1 MQAVVSALSYLR
13 CNSSQLKEYSFNTDT
28 KHNKDSFCEQADW
41 KRYVKICVLKEKTK
55 KSLTKSSLVLWLACS
70 LTRFEEFCP
79 RTHRH
84 PRLTGASRESYSTL
98 SFFTNNLH
106 ISVRTN
112 IPVKKKKGTE
122 MKEYSMHYFFTLSP
136 QTHCGWWWDWSL
148 DYHLPN
154 ICFSGHIHPLSHKRN
169 KLDLGYS
176 YSKWML
182 CCLLKLSLMLFPW
195 EAWEH

>member
-13 CNSSQLKEYSFNTDT
+13 CNSSRLKEYSFNTDT

-41 KRYVKICVLKEKTK
+41 KRHVKVCVLKEKTK

-79 RTHRH
+79 RTHRQ

-112 IPVKKKKGTE
+112 IPVKKKRYRDEGVLYALLFYPQPPDSLWVVVGLITWLPSAQHLLFGTHP
-122 MKEYSMHYFFTLSP
+122 STLP
-136 QTHCGWWWDWSL
+136 
-148 DYHLPN
+148 
-154 ICFSGHIHPLSHKRN
+154 
-169 KLDLGYS
+169 
-176 YSKWML
+176 
-182 CCLLKLSLMLFPW
+182 
-195 EAWEH
+195 

>member
-79 RTHRH
+79 KTHRH

-122 MKEYSMHYFFTLSP
+122 MKEYSMHYFFLPSAPRLTVGGGGTDHLTTICPTSAFWDTSIHSP
-136 QTHCGWWWDWSL
+136 INVISW
-148 DYHLPN
+148 
-154 ICFSGHIHPLSHKRN
+154 I
-169 KLDLGYS
+169 
-176 YSKWML
+176 
-182 CCLLKLSLMLFPW
+182 
-195 EAWEH
+195 

>member
-79 RTHRH
+79 RTHRQ

-112 IPVKKKKGTE
+112 IPVKKKYRDEGVLYALLFLPSAPRLTVGGGGTDHLTTICPT
-122 MKEYSMHYFFTLSP
+122 SAFRDTSIHSP
-136 QTHCGWWWDWSL
+136 I
-148 DYHLPN
+148 N
-154 ICFSGHIHPLSHKRN
+154 IISWI
-169 KLDLGYS
+169 
-176 YSKWML
+176 
-182 CCLLKLSLMLFPW
+182 
-195 EAWEH
+195 

>member
-41 KRYVKICVLKEKTK
+41 KRHVKICVLKKKTK

-112 IPVKKKKGTE
+112 IPVKKKGTE
-122 MKEYSMHYFFTLSP
+122 MKEYSMHYFFLPSAPRLTVGGGGTDHLTTICPTSAFRDTSIHSP
-136 QTHCGWWWDWSL
+136 INVISW
-148 DYHLPN
+148 
-154 ICFSGHIHPLSHKRN
+154 I
-169 KLDLGYS
+169 
-176 YSKWML
+176 
-182 CCLLKLSLMLFPW
+182 
-195 EAWEH
+195 